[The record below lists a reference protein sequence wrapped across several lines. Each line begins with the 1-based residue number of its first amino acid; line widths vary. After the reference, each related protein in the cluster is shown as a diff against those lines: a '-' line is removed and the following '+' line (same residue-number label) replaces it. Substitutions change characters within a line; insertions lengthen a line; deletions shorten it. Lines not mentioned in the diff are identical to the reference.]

1 MPAEQNAFGPT
12 GAAHRD
18 VAYPAT
24 PSTVA
29 LRAEGLDKHFG
40 GVHAVRDLTMQVER
54 GHTVSLIGPNGAGK
68 TTVFNLLSGVN
79 PPDAG
84 RIILEGKEI
93 SGLPQHRI
101 ARAGIGRT
109 FQNIRLFPGL
119 DVAENVL
126 LSLDARN
133 SYRWYD
139 GLLRLPVFH
148 REDRA
153 SREQLQE
160 YLAAVA
166 LEKYAHSKPSE
177 LSYGYQRRVELA
189 RALAARPR
197 VLLLDE
203 PAAGLNTSEVG
214 EFIVLLERL
223 KYEYNLTILIIEHRM
238 QVVMRMSSHVYVMN
252 FGALIAEGTPEQ
264 IQQDPAVISAYI
276 GDADA

>member
-1 MPAEQNAFGPT
+1 
-12 GAAHRD
+12 
-18 VAYPAT
+18 
-24 PSTVA
+24 
-29 LRAEGLDKHFG
+29 
-40 GVHAVRDLTMQVER
+40 MQVEQ

-84 RIILEGKEI
+84 RIVLAGEEI
-93 SGLPQHRI
+93 SGMPQHQI

-119 DVAENVL
+119 DVAENVM

-133 SYRWYD
+133 RYHWYD
-139 GLLRLPVFH
+139 GLLRLPAFH

-153 SREQLQE
+153 SRDQLQE

-166 LEKYAHSKPSE
+166 LEKYAHSKPAE

-203 PAAGLNTSEVG
+203 PAAGLNPGEVE
-214 EFIVLLERL
+214 EFIELLERL
-223 KYEYNLTILIIEHRM
+223 KGDYNLTILIIEHRM

-264 IQQDPAVISAYI
+264 IQNDPAVVSAYI
-276 GDADA
+276 GDAHA